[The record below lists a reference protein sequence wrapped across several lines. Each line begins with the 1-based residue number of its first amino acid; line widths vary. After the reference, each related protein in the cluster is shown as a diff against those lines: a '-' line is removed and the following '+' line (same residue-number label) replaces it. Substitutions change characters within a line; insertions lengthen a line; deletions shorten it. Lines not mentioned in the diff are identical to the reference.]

1 MGMGMGMGGGGGG
14 GFSRMWRDSGGGG
27 GVGGGVKYNMSE
39 SASVKRRSEL
49 NEFMH
54 NTKTQ

>member
-1 MGMGMGMGGGGGG
+1 MGMGMGMGGGGV
-14 GFSRMWRDSGGGG
+14 FSRMWRDSGGGG